1 MAINKPLKDQIS
13 ELAKIYYKNHKEQ
26 WIKNKYTVSDQRVML
41 TKWVRQ
47 AWDDLHRY
55 DSKVIRQAFRDVGL
69 ALLVDGSQ
77 DDKIKIKDLPSI
89 KVGNWQ
95 DWTLT
100 EGVDQPFNKGV
111 ITNKSLYKVEAQAVD
126 QDAKNESDREEEYI

>member
-1 MAINKPLKDQIS
+1 
-13 ELAKIYYKNHKEQ
+13 
-26 WIKNKYTVSDQRVML
+26 ML